1 MFPRGH
7 LFTVSGTLWAHV
19 LHVRSSIRLAVCGP
33 PLTSVGD
40 RPGVHS
46 TKVVLFAKPKSYS
59 GFGLDVDVR
68 PAGQG
73 LVLIILFVGS
83 SLVVGLP

>member
-1 MFPRGH
+1 MNIEH
-7 LFTVSGTLWAHV
+7 GTRHILCENPDV
-19 LHVRSSIRLAVCGP
+19 
-33 PLTSVGD
+33 
-40 RPGVHS
+40 
-46 TKVVLFAKPKSYS
+46 TKVVLFAKPCACPTSYF

-73 LVLIILFVGS
+73 LVLIILFVGG

>member
-1 MFPRGH
+1 MNIEHWTTHIMCENPD
-7 LFTVSGTLWAHV
+7 V
-19 LHVRSSIRLAVCGP
+19 
-33 PLTSVGD
+33 
-40 RPGVHS
+40 
-46 TKVVLFAKPKSYS
+46 TKVVLFAKPKPYF

-83 SLVVGLP
+83 SLAVGLW